1 MKIVASNKKAHFNYH
16 ILSTYQAGVVLK
28 GSEVKSIRGGGINL
42 NDSFVFVKNN
52 EVFVKN
58 AYIKPYDKT
67 ASFAPDP
74 RRDIKLLLNRNEIL
88 KLKQK
93 VNEKGLTLVPTKV
106 YFEKNLV
113 KIEVA
118 LCKGKQLFDKKDALK
133 QQDILK
139 TNLRQIKD

>member
-16 ILSTYQAGVVLK
+16 ILDTYQAGVVLK
-28 GSEVKSIRGGGINL
+28 GSEVKSIRNGGINL
-42 NDSFVFVKNN
+42 NDSFVVIKNN

-67 ASFAPDP
+67 ASFIPDP
-74 RRDIKLLLNRNEIL
+74 RRDVKLLLNRNEIL

-93 VNEKGLTLVPTKV
+93 VTEKGLTLVPTKV

-133 QQDILK
+133 QQDILR
-139 TNLRQIKD
+139 TNLRQINY

>member
-16 ILSTYQAGVVLK
+16 ILDTYQAGVVLK
-28 GSEVKSIRGGGINL
+28 GSEVKSIRNGGVNL
-42 NDSFVFVKNN
+42 NDSFVVVKNN

-67 ASFAPDP
+67 ASFIPDP

-93 VNEKGLTLVPTKV
+93 VTEKGLTLVPTKV

-133 QQDILK
+133 QQDILR
-139 TNLRQIKD
+139 TNLRQINY

>member
-28 GSEVKSIRGGGINL
+28 GSEVKSIRSGGINL
-42 NDSFVFVKNN
+42 NDSFVMIKHN

-67 ASFAPDP
+67 ASFIPDP
-74 RRDIKLLLNRNEIL
+74 RRDIKLLLNRSEIL

-133 QQDILK
+133 QQDILR
-139 TNLRQIKD
+139 TNLRQIND

>member
-16 ILSTYQAGVVLK
+16 ILDTYQAGVVLK
-28 GSEVKSIRGGGINL
+28 GSEVKSIRNGGINL
-42 NDSFVFVKNN
+42 NDSFVVVKNN

-67 ASFAPDP
+67 ASFIPDP
-74 RRDIKLLLNRNEIL
+74 RRDVKLLLNRNEIL

-93 VNEKGLTLVPTKV
+93 VTEKGLTLVPTKV

-133 QQDILK
+133 QQDILR
-139 TNLRQIKD
+139 TNLRQINY